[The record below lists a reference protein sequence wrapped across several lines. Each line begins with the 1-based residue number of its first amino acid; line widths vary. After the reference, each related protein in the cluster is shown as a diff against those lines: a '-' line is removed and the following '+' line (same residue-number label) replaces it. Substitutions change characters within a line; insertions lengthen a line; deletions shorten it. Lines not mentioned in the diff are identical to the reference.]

1 MQEQWQALEKIYAE
15 KKARAIGVS
24 NYCQKC
30 IECIMQNATV
40 TPMVNQI
47 QYHVGMGPDPDG
59 LISYCAKRNI
69 TVEAYSPLGGQ
80 Q

>member
-1 MQEQWQALEKIYAE
+1 
-15 KKARAIGVS
+15 
-24 NYCQKC
+24 
-30 IECIMQNATV
+30 MQNATV